1 MTRRGRPRKPG
12 PSEPNGQLQ
21 RKARR
26 DTGTREIKSLREWYA
41 GDGDP
46 VLTTYPLGILL
57 ANSAIGEDQH
67 RAGCQYAWLHWRV
80 FGRPSV
86 AAARFEFMDRTT
98 GTDRDCKSCERKL
111 KAVYE
116 ELRRHPA
123 RYRHALDG
131 VVIYERMPRW
141 MRPVM
146 PRPSDVAEAGA
157 LLAALGLLVARC
169 SWALSE
175 AA

>member
-1 MTRRGRPRKPG
+1 M
-12 PSEPNGQLQ
+12 Q
-21 RKARR
+21 RKVKR
-26 DTGTREIKSLREWYA
+26 DTGTPELRGLREWYA

-46 VLTTYPLGILL
+46 NLTTYPLGILL
-57 ANSAIGEDQH
+57 ANGVISEDQH
-67 RAGCQYAWLHWRV
+67 RAGCRYAWLHWRV

-86 AAARFEFMDRTT
+86 AAARIEFMDRST
-98 GTDRDCKSCERKL
+98 GIERDCKKEERKL

-123 RYRHALDG
+123 RYRQVLDG
-131 VVIYERMPRW
+131 IAVYERMPKW

-157 LLAALGLLVARC
+157 LLAALRLLVARC
-169 SWALSE
+169 SWALLE

>member
-1 MTRRGRPRKPG
+1 MARRSRPRKLG
-12 PSEPNGQLQ
+12 PREANGRLQ
-21 RKARR
+21 RRR
-26 DTGTREIKSLREWYA
+26 FRDGPTPELKSLRTWYA

-46 VLTTYPLGILL
+46 NLTTYPLGILL
-57 ANSAIGEDQH
+57 ANEAISEDQH

-86 AAARFEFMDRTT
+86 AAARFEFMDRTV
-98 GTDRDCKSCERKL
+98 GIEREHRNEERKL

-123 RYRHALDG
+123 RYRRTLDG
-131 VVIYERMPRW
+131 IAVYERMPRW
-141 MRPVM
+141 MRPVI
-146 PRPSDVAEAGA
+146 PRPSDMAEADA

-169 SWALSE
+169 SRALSE

>member
-1 MTRRGRPRKPG
+1 M
-12 PSEPNGQLQ
+12 
-21 RKARR
+21 
-26 DTGTREIKSLREWYA
+26 
-41 GDGDP
+41 
-46 VLTTYPLGILL
+46 LL
-57 ANSAIGEDQH
+57 ANEAIGEDQH

-80 FGRPSV
+80 FGRPSI
-86 AAARFEFMDRTT
+86 AAVRLEFMDRST
-98 GTDRDCKSCERKL
+98 GIEREHRKEERKL

-123 RYRHALDG
+123 RYRQVLDG
-131 VVIYERMPRW
+131 IAVYERMPRW

-157 LLAALGLLVARC
+157 LLAALGLLVSRC
-169 SWALSE
+169 SRALSE

>member
-1 MTRRGRPRKPG
+1 MARRGRPRKLG
-12 PSEPNGQLQ
+12 PREANGRLQ
-21 RKARR
+21 RRR
-26 DTGTREIKSLREWYA
+26 FRDGPTPELKSLRTWYA

-46 VLTTYPLGILL
+46 NLTSYPLGILL
-57 ANSAIGEDQH
+57 ANQVISEDQH
-67 RAGCQYAWLHWRV
+67 RAGCRYAWLHWRV

-86 AAARFEFMDRTT
+86 AAARFEFMDRAV
-98 GTDRDCKSCERKL
+98 GTDRDCMKEERRL

-123 RYRHALDG
+123 RYRRVLDG
-131 VVIYERMPRW
+131 IVIYERMPRW

-146 PRPSDVAEAGA
+146 PRSSDLAEAGA
-157 LLAALGLLVARC
+157 LLAALRLLVARC
-169 SWALSE
+169 SRALSE